1 MIKLKNS
8 KYYIISC
15 IAAILLGTLLHFT
28 YDIFNNMLI
37 VGLFSPVNESIWEHL
52 KLIAMPIILFSVIT
66 FIVKK
71 EDIFLSSALAIII
84 GSLFI
89 LFIHYLFKNFGIK
102 NMTVDILSYIIGMF
116 VAFYYIY
123 VTNFKN
129 TKYIGI
135 ILLIFILAIFPLF
148 TLKPPKLQL
157 FLDETTNT
165 YGIL

>member
-1 MIKLKNS
+1 
-8 KYYIISC
+8 
-15 IAAILLGTLLHFT
+15 
-28 YDIFNNMLI
+28 
-37 VGLFSPVNESIWEHL
+37 
-52 KLIAMPIILFSVIT
+52 
-66 FIVKK
+66 
-71 EDIFLSSALAIII
+71 
-84 GSLFI
+84 
-89 LFIHYLFKNFGIK
+89 
-102 NMTVDILSYIIGMF
+102 MTVDILSYIVGMF

-123 VTNFKN
+123 ATNFKN

>member
-1 MIKLKNS
+1 
-8 KYYIISC
+8 
-15 IAAILLGTLLHFT
+15 
-28 YDIFNNMLI
+28 
-37 VGLFSPVNESIWEHL
+37 
-52 KLIAMPIILFSVIT
+52 
-66 FIVKK
+66 
-71 EDIFLSSALAIII
+71 
-84 GSLFI
+84 
-89 LFIHYLFKNFGIK
+89 
-102 NMTVDILSYIIGMF
+102 MTVDILSYIIGMF